1 MSQYRLKNLFSEVQ
15 WSTVA
20 EQQEQEMR
28 NEIANYNGNKLLNT
42 DLENLTKYFE
52 QQYQIVVPTL
62 KEEEIVADQQE
73 TSVDVSLDQMRC
85 ISDRTKPFYV
95 PGTLV
100 EITIPYE
107 GDGKAFNICPH
118 AFILSSPRA
127 EVRDNIL
134 IIKISGTS
142 LTPEEVRS
150 QIDETLSEI
159 KYYLEELRRNIEQ
172 LNDSLPKIAREA
184 IKKRREKLLKD
195 QNLVASLGFP
205 LKKRSNVPLTY
216 TVPEIR
222 RKIQPKPPV
231 ASTAPYEPEPELSM
245 ENYNH
250 ILKVIENMA
259 LVMER
264 SPSAFINM
272 DEESLR
278 SHFLVQLN
286 GHFEGNATG
295 ETFNYGGKTDILIRV
310 DNKNIFIGECKFWGG
325 QKKLTETLD
334 QILDYSSW
342 RDTKVA
348 VILFNRNKNF
358 SSVIESITPT
368 VEAYPNYK
376 KTLAKPSETSF
387 SYAIRHRD
395 DPNREMILTIL
406 AFDVPTQSR
415 SSFESRSEQ

>member
-1 MSQYRLKNLFSEVQ
+1 MSQYLPNYLFSEIQ

-20 EQQEQEMR
+20 EHQKKEMLY
-28 NEIANYNGNKLLNT
+28 EIANYNGNKLLNT
-42 DLENLTKYFE
+42 DLEALTKYFE

-73 TSVDVSLDQMRC
+73 TQVDVSQDQMRC
-85 ISDRTKPFYV
+85 IRDRTRPFYV

-107 GDGKAFNICPH
+107 GDGKAFNICPNTYT
-118 AFILSSPRA
+118 LSPPRA
-127 EVRDNIL
+127 EVRDNTL
-134 IIKISGTS
+134 IIEIWGTN
-142 LTPEEVRS
+142 LTSQGVRPQFNETIR
-150 QIDETLSEI
+150 QI
-159 KYYLEELRRNIEQ
+159 KCYLEELGRDIEQ

-231 ASTAPYEPEPELSM
+231 ASTAPYVPEPVLSM
-245 ENYNH
+245 EHHNH
-250 ILKVIENMA
+250 ILKVIENMTP
-259 LVMER
+259 VMEL

-272 DEESLR
+272 DEECLR

-295 ETFNYGGKTDILIRV
+295 ETFNYGGKTDILIR
-310 DNKNIFIGECKFWGG
+310 DGNKNIFLGECKFWGG
-325 QKKLTETLD
+325 PKKLTETLD
-334 QILDYSSW
+334 QILNYNSW
-342 RDTKVA
+342 RDPKVA

-376 KTLAKPSETSF
+376 GTLAKPSETSF
-387 SYAIRHRD
+387 RYVIRHRD

-406 AFDVPTQSR
+406 AFDVSTN
-415 SSFESRSEQ
+415 EQIQF

>member
-1 MSQYRLKNLFSEVQ
+1 MSRDRLKELFSEVP

-20 EQQEQEMR
+20 KQQKQEMLY
-28 NEIANYNGNKLLNT
+28 EIANYNGNKLLNT
-42 DLENLTKYFE
+42 DLEALTKYLE

-62 KEEEIVADQQE
+62 KEEDIVVDQQE
-73 TSVDVSLDQMRC
+73 IKVDVSQDQMRC
-85 ISDRTKPFYV
+85 IRDRTKPSNV
-95 PGTLV
+95 SGTLV

-107 GDGKAFNICPH
+107 GDGKAFNICPNTYT
-118 AFILSSPRA
+118 LSRPIA
-127 EVRDNIL
+127 EVRDNTL
-134 IIKISGTS
+134 IIEIRGANLTS
-142 LTPEEVRS
+142 EEKEVGS
-150 QIDETLSEI
+150 QIYKTISDI
-159 KYYLEELRRNIEQ
+159 KDYLENLRRDIEQ
-172 LNDSLPKIAREA
+172 LNDSLPKIARDA
-184 IKKRREKLLKD
+184 IKKRREKLLED

-222 RKIQPKPPV
+222 RKIPPQPPV
-231 ASTAPYEPEPELSM
+231 ASTAPYEPEPVLSM
-245 ENYNH
+245 EHYNH
-250 ILKVIENMA
+250 ILKVIENMT

-272 DEESLR
+272 DEECLR

-295 ETFNYGGKTDILIRV
+295 DTFNYGGKTDILIRV
-310 DNKNIFIGECKFWGG
+310 NNKNIFIGECKFWGG
-325 QKKLTETLD
+325 PKKLTETLD
-334 QILDYSSW
+334 QILSYSSW

-376 KTLAKPSETSF
+376 RTLAKPSETSF

-406 AFDVPTQSR
+406 AFNVPTN
-415 SSFESRSEQ
+415 EQIQF